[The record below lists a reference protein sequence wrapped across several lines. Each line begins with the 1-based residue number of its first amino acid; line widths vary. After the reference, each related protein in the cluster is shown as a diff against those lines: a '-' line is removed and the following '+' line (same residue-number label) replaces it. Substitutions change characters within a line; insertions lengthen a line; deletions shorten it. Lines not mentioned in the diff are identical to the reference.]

1 MIAYAGVKT
10 GFCVRFT
17 ERLKLTVL
25 TGECAIA
32 TGFTKKVTT
41 STTVLQSAIDELL
54 GLCVS
59 VKTTKGGWRLALL
72 QAALSNEEIFLKRK
86 DSSFFYRGTKD
97 KTDDSC
103 NNKAKL
109 CPFQPEWRL
118 QSIGKCF
125 SHKHMRMMGLYR
137 STMEMLGNVQ
147 YPSPVEVLSI
157 SGDFTVIGIRKQ
169 AARADA
175 ITAVKVLMGSNI
187 HSCQVAFFVHVV
199 TVAALYGNLLD
210 SYVSCIGRYYFTP
223 YCRRCSG

>member
-1 MIAYAGVKT
+1 MQQQGQAVPFPTGMEIAIYRQVL
-10 GFCVRFT
+10 FT
-17 ERLKLTVL
+17 
-25 TGECAIA
+25 
-32 TGFTKKVTT
+32 
-41 STTVLQSAIDELL
+41 
-54 GLCVS
+54 
-59 VKTTKGGWRLALL
+59 
-72 QAALSNEEIFLKRK
+72 QAHAN
-86 DSSFFYRGTKD
+86 DG
-97 KTDDSC
+97 
-103 NNKAKL
+103 
-109 CPFQPEWRL
+109 
-118 QSIGKCF
+118 
-125 SHKHMRMMGLYR
+125 

-169 AARADA
+169 AGRADA